1 MLDTRTASIPLPQ
14 PVIDR
19 LVRAIE
25 DHYPKD
31 EREGVK
37 FQTLCSANVF
47 DYQEGHSWAPSER
60 FPSKAVLDGHRRIKN
75 TRKWIEHFCRIQD
88 KAGEIVPITL
98 NAAQR
103 KFLAKVLRR
112 WRNGEPSRVVILKPR
127 QTGFST
133 VVELLIFYLV
143 VTSTYKRGEVIAHKR
158 AISSKVL
165 GMFRRALKFIPFELN
180 TNHRTR
186 YEVVFDEP
194 LNCAVDVDSAE
205 SDEPGHG
212 DTLQYL
218 HLTEVSRWKD
228 ARRKA
233 KGVMQTVPQLPGT
246 LIVWESTANGAEGYF
261 YELYFE
267 ALDTE
272 NLANRMDAVFVA
284 WYEHEEYTAP
294 PLDEAF
300 RAHIIKTMTDE
311 EERLLGCTYFV
322 RKKGWVKVT
331 LEQIVWRRDAILN
344 KCGGNLDDFQEQYP
358 ATDLEAFLASGRP
371 VFSPEKL
378 IERDQVTRDAEW
390 RGDIFDPLFTP
401 REVPDT
407 PGSLA
412 DIKPEASPAGPRK
425 SHVDAWPAQA
435 EWPVALGHESE
446 ANDLMN
452 AFGGAEGESDGPTD
466 IDSDPEWT

>member
-1 MLDTRTASIPLPQ
+1 MIRDQRRAGVPLPQ
-14 PVIDR
+14 EVIDR
-19 LVRAIE
+19 LSSTIDA
-25 DHYPKD
+25 HYP
-31 EREGVK
+31 REVRSGVK
-37 FQTLCSANVF
+37 FQTLCSPNVF
-47 DYQEGHSWAPSER
+47 DYGRREKGRW
-60 FPSKAVLDGHRRIKN
+60 SKAERDAHRRIKN
-75 TRKWIEHFCRIQD
+75 TRRWIEHFCRIQD
-88 KAGEIVPITL
+88 KAGEITPIIL

-103 KFLAKVLRR
+103 KFLARVLRR
-112 WRNGEPSRVVILKPR
+112 WHNGEPSRVVILKPR

-133 VVELLIFYLV
+133 IVELLIFYLV

-165 GMFRRALKFIPFELN
+165 NMFRRALKFIPYELE

-233 KGVMQTVPQLPGT
+233 KGVMQTVPALPGT
-246 LIVWESTANGAEGYF
+246 MIVWESTANGAEGYF

-267 ALDTE
+267 ALDVD
-272 NLANRMDAVFVA
+272 NPANHMDAVFVA

-294 PLDEAF
+294 PLNPDL
-300 RAHIIKTMTDE
+300 RAHILNTMTDAE
-311 EERLLGCTYFV
+311 VHLLTCSYFV
-322 RKKGWVKVT
+322 RKKGWVKVS
-331 LEQIVWRRDAILN
+331 LEQVAWRRDAILN

-358 ATDLEAFLASGRP
+358 STDLEAFLASGRP

-378 IERDQVTRDAEW
+378 IERDADTREAVW
-390 RGDIFDPLFTP
+390 RGDLFDPEFTP
-401 REVPDT
+401 NEVPDQ

-412 DIKPEASPAGPRK
+412 EIGAENSPAGPRK
-425 SHVDAWPAQA
+425 GHVAWPEADS
-435 EWPVALGHESE
+435 WPVTLGQED
-446 ANDLMN
+446 AADDLMK
-452 AFGGAEGESDGPTD
+452 AFSTPQEVDDVKRD
-466 IDSDPEWT
+466 IDQDHEWS

>member
-1 MLDTRTASIPLPQ
+1 MRDSRTATVPLPRET
-14 PVIDR
+14 IDR
-19 LVRAIE
+19 ISRAIE
-25 DHYPKD
+25 DHYPVA
-31 EREGVK
+31 EQSGVK
-37 FQTLCSANVF
+37 FQTMCSPNVF
-47 DYQEGHSWAPSER
+47 DHHRAPKLVWTKKETD
-60 FPSKAVLDGHRRIKN
+60 AHRRIKN
-75 TRKWIEHFCRIQD
+75 ARRWIEHFCRIQD

-103 KFLAKVLRR
+103 KFMSAVMRR
-112 WRNGEPSRVVILKPR
+112 WRNGDPARVVILKPR

-133 VVELLIFYLV
+133 IVELLIFYLV

-165 GMFRRALKFIPFELN
+165 NMFRRALKFIPYELA

-233 KGVMQTVPQLPGT
+233 KGVMQTVPGLPGT

-267 ALDTE
+267 AVDKE
-272 NLANRMDAVFVA
+272 NPSNRMDAVFVA
-284 WYEHEEYTAP
+284 WYEHEEYRSP
-294 PLDEAF
+294 DLNEEQ
-300 RAHIIKTMTDE
+300 RAYLIKTLTEDE
-311 EERLLGCTYFV
+311 DHLLKCTYFV
-322 RKKGWVKVT
+322 RKEGWKHVT
-331 LEQIVWRRDAILN
+331 LEQISWRRDAILN

-358 ATDLEAFLASGRP
+358 STDMEAFLASGRP

-378 IERDQVTRDAEW
+378 IERDQQTRDPIW
-390 RGDIFDPLFTP
+390 RGDLFDPLFKP
-401 REVPDT
+401 KELPDT
-407 PGSLA
+407 PGSLD
-412 DIKPEASPAGPRK
+412 DISPDSSPAGPRK
-425 SHVDAWPAQA
+425 GHVAWPDVDK
-435 EWPVALGHESE
+435 WPVAVGFEDN
-446 ANDLMN
+446 ADDLMN
-452 AFGGAEGESDGPTD
+452 AFGGQEGSVDVPRD
-466 IDSDPEWT
+466 PDQDPEWA